1 MAAEYPST
9 PTALGSY
16 AVAPSARHVL
26 HTLSRVGSLLQKQ
39 HRTRHHFEARFWLAD
54 DRALSEAAGCLGVS
68 EDALHVT
75 DDVRRPSYHYENDD
89 GTGRS

>member
-16 AVAPSARHVL
+16 AVAPSARQAL
-26 HTLSRVGSLLQKQ
+26 HTFSRVGRLLQKQ
-39 HRTRHHFEARFWLAD
+39 HRARHHCEARFWLAD
-54 DRALSEAAGCLGVS
+54 DCALNEAAGCLGVP

-75 DDVRRPSYHYENDD
+75 DDVWRPSYHYKNDE
-89 GTGRS
+89 GKERS